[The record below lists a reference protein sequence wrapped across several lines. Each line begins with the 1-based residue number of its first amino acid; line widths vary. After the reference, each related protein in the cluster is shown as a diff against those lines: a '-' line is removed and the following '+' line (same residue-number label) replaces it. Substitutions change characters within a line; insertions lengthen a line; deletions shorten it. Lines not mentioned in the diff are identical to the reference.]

1 VINGGSS
8 TIFRTPS
15 TSRVNRGSAR
25 SLVRF
30 RARLADRATP
40 RRSGPAVSAASRS
53 TSKRLK
59 EREKSG

>member
-30 RARLADRATP
+30 RARLAERATLSC
-40 RRSGPAVSAASRS
+40 SGPAVSAANRS
-53 TSKRLK
+53 TSRRMK
-59 EREKSG
+59 EREKSA